1 MREQLLSAAEI
12 VDAWRVVPRLML
24 ALYGLMCWH
33 VADWFMHL
41 PEPSGTQAAFVSTIW
56 GGAAAWFGLYV
67 RSGPS
72 GPQQRSS
79 A

>member
-1 MREQLLSAAEI
+1 MKRALLDAAEI

-24 ALYGLMCWH
+24 ALYALMCWH

-41 PEPSGTQAAFVSTIW
+41 PDPSGTQAAFVSTIW

-67 RSGPS
+67 RSG
-72 GPQQRSS
+72 S
-79 A
+79 APRREGEA